1 MDSVTM
7 EIDKGKREDLENLH
21 EAAVAESQTS
31 KTLHTEAD
39 LSEREE
45 VFDESLEDEDHDH
58 DHDHKHVD
66 YSNYSKAQLVAVVKD
81 LARESNFKKVD
92 NVLKEI
98 KPVYDEIRE
107 KERAAALERFTAA
120 GSNADDFE
128 YKGDELDNTFDANQ
142 KLIRDRRTQFFRQ
155 QEEQKNENLHKK
167 QELIERLRVLVDS
180 PDNTNQ
186 FEAFKDFQK
195 EWRSIGPIP
204 GTHAK
209 TLWANYHALV
219 DRFYDNQS
227 IYFELKELDR
237 KKNLE
242 AKVEL
247 CLRAERLAEV
257 EIIKDAIREL
267 NELHQEFKHVGPV
280 PIEEKE
286 AIWQRFKAASDAVYA
301 RRDAYLQTLQHE
313 LQQNLELKIKYGEEA
328 QAYASFTSDRIKE
341 WNEKTREILELQ
353 KKWEAVGGLPRAKAK
368 DVNKKFWSAFKS
380 FFNNKNIFFKKL
392 DEEREQNLQ
401 LKNDL
406 VRQALDLKESH
417 EWDKTSN
424 DLKALQQ
431 KWKDVGPVPEK
442 FREKVFKEFKDA
454 CDYFFAQKRGQMGK
468 VEQEQI
474 DNLNLKTAIC
484 EELERNA
491 ATGSASAELLR
502 DLQDRYNTVGFVPRK
517 DISSIKN
524 RYHIAV
530 EKFVAAIPDL
540 TDDEKSRLMLE
551 NQLSDLRKD
560 PMGDRKI
567 YQKEQAIRKK
577 ISKAENDIALWKN
590 NLEFFG
596 RSQNADKVRD
606 EFNEKIKTATE
617 HLKELKQQLRLLR
630 TV

>member
-1 MDSVTM
+1 MDSFTM
-7 EIDKGKREDLENLH
+7 EIEKDKRDGLDHVH
-21 EAAVAESQTS
+21 EPAGRDFKVLTS
-31 KTLHTEAD
+31 EAD
-39 LSEREE
+39 LAERDE
-45 VFDESLEDEDHDH
+45 VFDESMDDD
-58 DHDHKHVD
+58 DHKHVD
-66 YSNYSKAQLVAVVKD
+66 YSNYTKSQFASLVKELSK
-81 LARESNFKKVD
+81 ETNFKKID
-92 NVLKEI
+92 HVLKEI
-98 KPVYDEIRE
+98 KPLCDEIRE
-107 KERAAALERFTAA
+107 REKQTALERFIAE
-120 GSNADDFE
+120 GGEPDDFD
-128 YKGDELDNTFDANQ
+128 YKGDDLDNTLDAHL
-142 KLIRDRRTQFFRQ
+142 KLIRDRRAQFFRQ
-155 QEEQKNENLHKK
+155 QEEQKNDNLTKK
-167 QELIERLRVLVDS
+167 QELVEKLRVLVDS

-186 FEAFKDFQK
+186 FEAFKELQK
-195 EWRSIGPIP
+195 EWRSIGPVP

-209 TLWANYHALV
+209 TLWASYHALV

-242 AKVEL
+242 AKIDL
-247 CLRAERLAEV
+247 CIRAEKLAEV
-257 EIIKDAIREL
+257 DIIKDAIREL

-280 PIEEKE
+280 PAEEKE
-286 AIWQRFKAASDAVYA
+286 VVWQRFKAASDAVYA

-313 LQQNLELKIKYGEEA
+313 LQQNLELKIKHGEEA
-328 QAYASFTSDRIKE
+328 QAYATFQSDRIKE
-341 WNEKTREILELQ
+341 WNEKTKEILELQ
-353 KKWEAVGGLPRAKAK
+353 KKWEGVGGLPRAKAK

-380 FFNNKNIFFKKL
+380 FFNNKNAFFKKL

-401 LKNDL
+401 MKNDL
-406 VRQALDLKESH
+406 VRQALELRDSQD
-417 EWDKTSN
+417 WDKTAN
-424 DLKALQQ
+424 DLKSLQQ

-484 EELERNA
+484 EELEKHA
-491 ATGSASAELLR
+491 AEGTASVDLLR

-517 DISSIKN
+517 DITAMKT
-524 RYHIAV
+524 RYHEAV
-530 EKFVAAIPDL
+530 DKFVASIPEL
-540 TDDEKSRLMLE
+540 SDDERSRVMLE

-577 ISKAENDIALWKN
+577 ITKAENDIALWKN

-606 EFNEKIKTATE
+606 EFNEKIKAATE
-617 HLKELKQQLRLLR
+617 HLKELKQQLKLLR